1 MFDRI
6 REMVATEDSTKG
18 YEINPQEVITAFER
32 FLEREGVTVNQN
44 RPDVMDEFAEIV
56 YRYDNIGSELQ
67 HARENIGDENGIS
80 LLDQMDNDQFDRWQK
95 NHEQTIEE
103 IESLNEDVIELL
115 NKVDVD
121 ESRLDESGRFSEVT
135 AFIQRV
141 NDAYLVFSDT
151 SDT

>member
-6 REMVATEDSTKG
+6 REMVGTEDSTKG

-67 HARENIGDENGIS
+67 QARENIGDGNGIS
-80 LLDQMDNDQFDRWQK
+80 VLDQMDNDQFDRWQK
-95 NHEQTIEE
+95 NHEHTIEE

-121 ESRLDESGRFSEVT
+121 KSRLDESGRFSEV
-135 AFIQRV
+135 AEFIQRV